1 MTLIDIEELTK
12 TKFPI
17 AIDEAVSDFTK
28 YFIDNVNNI
37 TDDNPKKNNQ
47 YIDAVYK
54 DARKVFRI
62 GPSKQ
67 EIREAYNANFN
78 HITIKQS
85 LSNWM
90 VKRGMRKHSGVKV
103 VSVLTT
109 AGNSITFSCPE
120 KCSYC
125 PTETDL
131 EGNPTHSKSYVSGEP
146 LMDRAERIKLSGEKH
161 LIRGQT
167 WDRLRSYFRT
177 GNILK
182 SSNKEKIEVIVS
194 GGTWDVLPY
203 QYREE
208 TINELYW
215 AFNTFGQENPRDMLP
230 VDEEITINET
240 SQYAVIGLTIETRPD
255 YINKTAIK
263 NYLKW
268 GITRVQIGV
277 QHYDDYILSKLD
289 RGCYKHHTIKAI
301 ALLKSVGLKV
311 VVHLM
316 PDLPYSTPEKDI
328 EMFDCALTDP
338 DIQFDDLKIYPCA
351 VVKASRPDRIVKS
364 TIAEWYAAGT
374 YKPYSES
381 NIDELIR
388 VCKYYKTRVKP
399 YVRIQRLV
407 RDLPSTAIEA
417 GYNKVTNLRQVI
429 QDQMKN
435 EGTRCL
441 CIRCMEVKDR
451 TELNDNIHLVVRP
464 YEASKGME
472 YHISVEAVTNY
483 WNIAY
488 IWFIVC
494 YYIAF
499 YLLGIQTWYG
509 GDNDNYIGCIG
520 FLRLRIDPNPGGG
533 FVPEL
538 EGAGLIREVHVYGEA
553 IGVGDTTTIS
563 SQHRGYGRLLVK
575 TAEDIIRKNGL
586 SKSAVISGIG
596 SREYYKN
603 KCGYFHEGT
612 YMVKSI

>member
-1 MTLIDIEELTK
+1 MTLTDIEELTR
-12 TKFPI
+12 TQLPV
-17 AIDEAVSDFTK
+17 AIDENVADFTK
-28 YFIDNVNNI
+28 YFIDNVSVITNI
-37 TDDNPKKNNQ
+37 NPTNRNQ
-47 YIDAVYK
+47 LIDAVYR
-54 DARKVFRI
+54 DARKLFRI

-67 EIREAYNANFN
+67 EIREAYNILYK
-78 HITIKQS
+78 HVPIDQS
-85 LSNWM
+85 LSNWL
-90 VKRGMRKHSGVKV
+90 VKRAMRKHSGVKV

-109 AGNSITFSCPE
+109 AGNNTSFSCPE
-120 KCSYC
+120 KCAYC

-146 LMDRAERIKLSGEKH
+146 LMDRSERIKKSGEIH
-161 LIRGQT
+161 LIRGQV

-177 GNILK
+177 GNIMK

-203 QYREE
+203 KYREQ
-208 TINELYW
+208 TIQELYW
-215 AFNTFGQENPRDMLP
+215 AFNTFGQDNPRDMFS
-230 VDEEITINET
+230 VDKEISINET

-255 YINKTAIK
+255 YISKTSIK
-263 NYLKW
+263 SYLKW

-277 QHYDDYILSKLD
+277 QHYDDFILSKLN
-289 RGCYKHHTIKAI
+289 RGCYKYHTIKAI

-328 EMFDCALTDP
+328 EMFHCALTDP

-351 VVKASRPDRIVKS
+351 VVKSSRTDRIVTS
-364 TIAEWYAAGT
+364 TIAEWYNQGT
-374 YKPYSES
+374 YKPYSEK
-381 NIDELIR
+381 NIEDLIR
-388 VCKYYKTRVKP
+388 VCKYYKSRVKP
-399 YVRIQRLV
+399 HVRIQRLV

-429 QDQMKN
+429 QNQMKKDD
-435 EGTRCL
+435 TRCL
-441 CIRCMEVKDR
+441 CIRCMEVKDH
-451 TELNDNIHLVVRP
+451 TELNNKVHLVVRP
-464 YEASKGME
+464 YQASKGIE
-472 YHISVEAVTNY
+472 YHISIEAVSQY

-488 IWFIVC
+488 IWFLIC
-494 YYIAF
+494 SYISF
-499 YLLGIQTWYG
+499 YLLRTEIWYG
-509 GDNDNYIGCIG
+509 GNNDNYIGCIG

-553 IGVGDTTTIS
+553 IGVGDSTTIS

-575 TAEDIIRKNGL
+575 TAENIIKKHGL
-586 SKSAVISGIG
+586 KKSAVISGIG

-603 KCGYFHEGT
+603 KCGYIREGT
-612 YMVKSI
+612 YMVKFI